1 MSPPRAKNTLW
12 SVGEIMRAVLVG
24 LALTVLAGCTAQNT
38 SLNRLQFSG
47 DVTAFPEHYQ
57 AEAARAVINRGGD
70 LKTAQVSYPQKT
82 LGESVFSPQR
92 WYSCVRGLPAPTRRP
107 DRLPNIE
114 EAIGGWFGPPAR
126 VFDTILFFSSSDRMP
141 SVRSGFDSPLC
152 RDAEF
157 WPITAAQPA

>member
-1 MSPPRAKNTLW
+1 
-12 SVGEIMRAVLVG
+12 MRAVLVG

-47 DVTAFPEHYQ
+47 DVTPFPEHYQ
-57 AEAARAVINRGGD
+57 AEAARAVINAGGNVR
-70 LKTAQVSYPQKT
+70 TAQVSYPQQT
-82 LGESVFSPQR
+82 LGASVFSPQR

-114 EAIGGWFGPPAR
+114 EAIGGLFGPPLGA
-126 VFDTILFFSSSDRMP
+126 FDTVLFFSSNDRMP

-152 RDAEF
+152 VDAKF
-157 WPITAAQPA
+157 GPITAAAPM